1 LARHNCEH
9 FTSFGLREPAMESTH
24 LGLRENFHN
33 GNPGVLSELI
43 KLNMEKHSDCLPS
56 RDY

>member
-1 LARHNCEH
+1 
-9 FTSFGLREPAMESTH
+9 MESTH
-24 LGLRENFHN
+24 LGLRENFHS